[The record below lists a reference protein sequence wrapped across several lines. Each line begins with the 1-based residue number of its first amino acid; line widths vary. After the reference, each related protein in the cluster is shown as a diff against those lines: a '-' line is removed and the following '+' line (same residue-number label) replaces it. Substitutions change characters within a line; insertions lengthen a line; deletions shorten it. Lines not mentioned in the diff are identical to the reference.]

1 MGLLAP
7 WFLAGIAAL
16 AVPFYVHLLRRHTTN
31 PRPFASLMFFERR
44 TQSSIKHRRLRYIA
58 LLSLRAL
65 LLLLLALA
73 FANPFISRTAAKMN
87 SEKMELLVVDNS
99 FSMRAGTR
107 LADAKREALSVLSSR
122 RPTDKAQVMALGS
135 QIQVL
140 TEPSVDSAALRTA
153 VDNVQPG
160 DSRASYGELARA
172 VRSLA
177 GSVQTPIE
185 LHFFSDMQKSAMP
198 ASFSELALPANVSLV
213 LHSVVKDSVPNW
225 TVESVN
231 APGQVW
237 DPKKTRVQ
245 AVIAGFNA
253 PAATRTVSLVVNG
266 KTTATKTVNVP
277 ASGRATAEFESL
289 DVPYGFTKCEV
300 RIDSADGFPADDVS
314 IFAVER
320 SDPHH
325 ALFVSD
331 AGDSRSP
338 LYFRSALGSATESAF
353 VLDAVSAGD
362 AANQQLSKYA
372 FVVLSDLISVPA
384 SFESALIRYV
394 QGGGSVWIA
403 EGTSAAHS
411 ARVPVFGGNIQE
423 ARDYS
428 RTSDRYLNVADADPS
443 HPSIEKADK
452 WAGVKFYFAVRVDPG
467 DAKVIARLTD
477 GTPLL
482 LEKKIGEGSVLLFT
496 SGLDNLTNDFPL
508 HPIFVP
514 FVEQTALYL
523 SGTERRSGARVVD
536 SFLELR
542 TSKEQSVGV
551 EVIDPQGRHPLS
563 LKDSTS
569 AQTVQLSQAGFYE
582 LQLANGRHDVVGVN
596 PDRRESNLEVLPD
609 DTLALWRG
617 TSGATNAA
625 DPAAGGA
632 AEEQKQPYR
641 LWWYIMLLVLAAAI
655 AESLLA
661 DRYLGAQQQE
671 DL

>member
-16 AVPFYVHLLRRHTTN
+16 AVPFYVHLLRRHTTV
-31 PRPFASLMFFERR
+31 PRPFSSLMFFERR
-44 TQSSIKHRRLRYIA
+44 TQSSIKHRRLRYLV

-65 LLLLLALA
+65 LFLLLILA
-73 FANPFISRTAAKMN
+73 FANPFINRIAANMN
-87 SEKMELLVVDNS
+87 SEKLQLLVIDNS

-107 LADAKREALSVLSSR
+107 QADAKREALSALTSG

-140 TEPSVDSAALRTA
+140 TQPSLDAGALRA
-153 VDNVQPG
+153 AIDHVQPG

-177 GSVQTPIE
+177 EVVPTPIE

-198 ASFSELALPANVSLV
+198 GSFSELALPANVSLV
-213 LHSVVKDSVPNW
+213 LHSVAKEAVPNW

-237 DPKKTRVQ
+237 DPKKARVQ
-245 AVIAGFNA
+245 AVIAGFGT

-266 KTTATKTVNVP
+266 KTTATKTVAVP
-277 ASGRATAEFESL
+277 ANGRATAEFQSL
-289 DVPYGFTKCEV
+289 DVPYGFTRCEV
-300 RIDSADGFPADDVS
+300 RIDSADSFPADDGS
-314 IFAVER
+314 FFAVER
-320 SDPHH
+320 SDPRH

-338 LYFRSALGSATESAF
+338 FYFRSALGSAAESAF
-353 VLDAVSAGD
+353 VLDMVSAGE
-362 AANQQLSKYA
+362 AENQQLSKYA

-384 SFESALIRYV
+384 PFESALVKYV
-394 QGGGSVWIA
+394 QSGGSVWIA
-403 EGTSAAHS
+403 EGTSAAHTT
-411 ARVPVFGGNIQE
+411 RVPVFGGNIQDS
-423 ARDYS
+423 RDYS
-428 RTSDRYLNVADADPS
+428 RTSDRYLNVADAEPS
-443 HPSIEKADK
+443 HPSVEKAGR
-452 WAGVKFYFAVRVDPG
+452 WAGVKFYFAVRVDPAG
-467 DAKVIARLTD
+467 ARVVAHLTD

-482 LEKKIGEGSVLLFT
+482 LEKKIGEGNVLLFA

-508 HPIFVP
+508 HPVFVP

-542 TSKEQSVGV
+542 SSKEQSVGV
-551 EVIDPQGRHPLS
+551 QVIDPQGHRPLS
-563 LKDSTS
+563 LKESTS
-569 AQTVQLSQAGFYE
+569 AQTYQLTSAGFYE
-582 LQLANGRHDVVGVN
+582 LQLANGRHDVIGVN
-596 PDRRESNLEVLPD
+596 PDRRESNLEIVPD
-609 DTLALWRG
+609 DVLALWRG
-617 TSGATNAA
+617 NSGTRTAQA
-625 DPAAGGA
+625 AAGGST
-632 AEEQKQPYR
+632 EEQSQPYR
-641 LWWYIMLLVLAAAI
+641 IWWYIMLLVFAAVI

-661 DRYLGAQQQE
+661 DRYLGTQQQE

>member
-16 AVPFYVHLLRRHTTN
+16 AVPFYVHLLRRHTTT

-44 TQSSIKHRRLRYIA
+44 TQSSIKHRRLRYLL

-65 LLLLLALA
+65 LLVLLVLA
-73 FANPFISRTAAKMN
+73 FANPFINRTAAKMN
-87 SEKMELLVVDNS
+87 SERLDLLVLDNS
-99 FSMRAGTR
+99 FSMRAGQR
-107 LADAKREALSVLSSR
+107 LADAKREALSVLSSKR
-122 RPTDKAQVMALGS
+122 AGDKAQLMALGS

-140 TEPSVDSAALRTA
+140 TQPSLDTSELRTA
-153 VDNVQPG
+153 VENVQPG

-172 VRSLA
+172 VRSFA
-177 GSVQTPIE
+177 ESVPTPVE
-185 LHFFSDMQKSAMP
+185 LHFFSDLQKSAMP

-213 LHSVVKDSVPNW
+213 LHPVVKEAVPNW

-237 DPKKTRVQ
+237 DPKKARVQ
-245 AVIAGFNA
+245 AVIAGFGT
-253 PAATRTVSLVVNG
+253 PAATRTVSLLVNG
-266 KTTATKTVNVP
+266 KTAATKTVNVP
-277 ASGRATAEFESL
+277 ANGRATAEFESL

-300 RIDSADGFPADDVS
+300 RIDSADSFPADDVS
-314 IFAVER
+314 LFAVER
-320 SDPHH
+320 SDPRR

-338 LYFRSALGSATESAF
+338 LYFRSALGSAAESAF

-362 AANQQLSKYA
+362 AANQQPSKYA
-372 FVVLSDLISVPA
+372 FVVLSDLLSVPA
-384 SFESALIRYV
+384 PFENALVRYV

-403 EGTSAAHS
+403 EGASAAHS
-411 ARVPVFGGNIQE
+411 ARVPVFGGNILE
-423 ARDYS
+423 SRDYS
-428 RTSDRYLNVADADPS
+428 RTGDRSLNVADTDPS

-482 LEKKIGEGSVLLFT
+482 LEKKIGEGHVLLFA

-508 HPIFVP
+508 HPVFVP
-514 FVEQTALYL
+514 FIEQTALYL
-523 SGTERRSGARVVD
+523 SGTQRRSGSRVVD

-542 TSKEQSVGV
+542 SSKEQSVGV
-551 EVIDPQGRHPLS
+551 EVIDPQGRRPLS
-563 LKDSTS
+563 LKESTS
-569 AQTVQLSQAGFYE
+569 AQTYRLSSSGFYE
-582 LQLANGRHDVVGVN
+582 LQLANGRHDLIGVN
-596 PDRRESNLEVLPD
+596 PDRRESNLEVIPD
-609 DTLALWRG
+609 ETLALWRG
-617 TSGATNAA
+617 NSGSGTAQA
-625 DPAAGGA
+625 AAGGS

-641 LWWYIMLLVLAAAI
+641 LWWYIMLLVLAAVI